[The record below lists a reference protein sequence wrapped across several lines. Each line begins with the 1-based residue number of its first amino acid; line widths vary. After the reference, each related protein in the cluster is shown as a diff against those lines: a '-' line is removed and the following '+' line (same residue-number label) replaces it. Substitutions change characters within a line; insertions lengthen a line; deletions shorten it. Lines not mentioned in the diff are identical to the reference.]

1 MTSNTSVPDIDSVKS
16 FWDSRPCNIKHSNKE
31 IGTKEYFD
39 EVEKR
44 KYFVEPHIPK
54 FAQFEKWR
62 GKKVLEIGCGIGT
75 DATNFARS
83 GAVYTGVELSS
94 SSLELAKK
102 RFEIYGLTGKFYEAN
117 AENLDLVLDDQQY
130 DLIYSFGVLHHTPD
144 IKKSFKQIVNFA
156 SEKTEIKIML
166 YAKNS
171 WKQKMIDVGLDQPEA
186 KFGCPIANSY
196 DREELEDIFAQCGL
210 RLDGFQQDHIFPYVV
225 EDYKNYNYTVQPW
238 FKEMPKEMFRALETA
253 FGWHAL
259 IQARKSN

>member
-1 MTSNTSVPDIDSVKS
+1 MTSSISSPDIQAVTN

-31 IGTKEYFD
+31 IGTIEYFE

-54 FAQFEKWR
+54 FAQFDKWQ

-75 DATNFARS
+75 DAINFARS
-83 GAVYTGVELSS
+83 GAIYTGIELSN
-94 SSLELAKK
+94 SSLEIAKK
-102 RFEIYGLTGKFYEAN
+102 RFEVYRLTGEFHVAN
-117 AENLDLVLDDQQY
+117 AENLDLVLDSQEY

-144 IKKSFKQIVNFA
+144 LKKALKQIVNYA
-156 SEKTEIKIML
+156 TAKTEIKIML

-196 DREELEDIFAQCGL
+196 DREELEDIFAQCSL
-210 RLDGFQQDHIFPYVV
+210 KLNAFDQDHIFPYVV
-225 EDYKNYNYTVQPW
+225 EDYKEYRYTVQPW
-238 FKEMPKEMFRALETA
+238 FKEMPEQMFRALETS
-253 FGWHAL
+253 FGWHGL
-259 IQARKSN
+259 IQASKLY